1 MMLKLGGRAVL
12 DKYSQEAQFE
22 CRSSLLWEFYGK
34 PELILE
40 SSMVALESSRSRF
53 ESWLCWLFA
62 VWPFLPN
69 SVRIPSFHCLNFT
82 RFFFNKEKVLI
93 VFIFT

>member
-62 VWPFLPN
+62 VWPFQSGRQLAFVCIWAAPL
-69 SVRIPSFHCLNFT
+69 STLDFLST
-82 RFFFNKEKVLI
+82 
-93 VFIFT
+93 